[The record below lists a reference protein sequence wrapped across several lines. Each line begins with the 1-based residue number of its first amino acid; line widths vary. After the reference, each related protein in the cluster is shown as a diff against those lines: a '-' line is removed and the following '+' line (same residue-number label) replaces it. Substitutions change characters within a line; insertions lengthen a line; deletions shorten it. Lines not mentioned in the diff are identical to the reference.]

1 MKKHVNIIILA
12 FVALTLGVSSCNDF
26 LSETLP
32 DRFDVNSYYRT
43 DEEAVKGL
51 YGLYAAVRTSVFGRE
66 YISITDL
73 MSDDMDFRSTDQARR
88 SLNNFTYDNRNRYF
102 STAWAN
108 FYNVI
113 GTANLLI
120 DKTEQMERPT
130 ISTEQNANMIIAE
143 AKFIRAWAYYQLV
156 QLWGKVPLVTKPVY
170 DFRNEDIKPERAE
183 IDSVYAQILKDLKD
197 AEILNDNPHQV
208 ILRTDITYKMAI
220 TRSAVKLMQ
229 AKTYLLMKD
238 YDNCIDAVKYLVID
252 RFSEDGSGRF
262 ALLDNFFLLFDVAE
276 KGNSLRKKEVIWEIE
291 SKALTGYNN
300 IAHREFA
307 PSTAIPVVK
316 TTGYQNYIPS
326 TSLFEAFSKQPSD
339 KRYTSIYRISGAS
352 PCIMKRV
359 DYITSDQNTGGPNE
373 ILLRFADAVLIYAEA
388 LNATGEITEAAK
400 WVNLVRNRAGLIK
413 KIGTITTGDIRPTI
427 GQQRMQDT
435 IIFERRLEFA
445 HEGHRLFDLRR
456 TGKLENAIQKYNA
469 DLDRYLKALNMTF
482 ATSKEI
488 TMSNQTATQLK
499 VPFVEVRKLLDPR
512 ILLHPIP
519 GDEILSNPNLLPN
532 NPGYN

>member
-1 MKKHVNIIILA
+1 MKKYLNTIIISLI
-12 FVALTLGVSSCNDF
+12 ALSIGFSSCNDF
-26 LSETLP
+26 LTETLP
-32 DRFDVNSYYRT
+32 DQFDVNSYYRT

-51 YGLYAAVRTSVFGRE
+51 YGLYAAVRSVVFGRE
-66 YISITDL
+66 YISMTDL

-88 SLNNFTYDNRNRYF
+88 SLNNYTFDSRNRYF
-102 STAWAN
+102 SNSWAS

-113 GTANLLI
+113 GTSNLLI
-120 DKTEQMERPT
+120 DRTERMDRPT
-130 ISTEQNANMIIAE
+130 LSAEQNANMIIAE

-170 DFRNEDIKPERAE
+170 DFRNDEIKPVRAE
-183 IDSVYAQILKDLKD
+183 VDSVYAQILKDLKD

-208 ILRTDITYKMAI
+208 ILRTDITYKMTI

-229 AKTYLLMKD
+229 AKTYLLMQD
-238 YDNCIDAVKYLVID
+238 YDKCIDAVKYLVID

-262 ALLDNFFLLFDVAE
+262 TLLDNFFLLFDVAE
-276 KGNSLRKKEVIWEIE
+276 KANPIRKKEIIWEIE
-291 SKALTGYNN
+291 AKAQTGYNN

-307 PSTAIPVVK
+307 PSTGIPVVK
-316 TTGYQNYIPS
+316 TTGYQNYVPS
-326 TSLFEAFSKQPSD
+326 TSLFEIFSKQPSD

-352 PCIMKRV
+352 PCIMKYV
-359 DYITSDQNTGGPNE
+359 DYITSDQNTGGPNVV
-373 ILLRFADAVLIYAEA
+373 LLRFADAVLIYAEA
-388 LNATGEITEAAK
+388 LNASGDVTEAAK
-400 WVNLVRNRAGLIK
+400 WINLVRNRAGLIK

-456 TGKLENAIQKYNA
+456 TGKLEKAIQKYNA
-469 DLDRYLKALNMTF
+469 DLDRYLQLLNTTF

-488 TMSNQTATQLK
+488 TMSNQTATQMK
-499 VPFVEVRKLLDPR
+499 VPFVEVRKQMNSR

-519 GDEILSNPNLLPN
+519 GDEIFSNPNLLPN